1 MKLKDLVLGAA
12 GRKLNTFDEEQ
23 LTPVL
28 QQPASHA
35 RIVELERK
43 LGFALP
49 PELREILTLAAGL
62 DLVDEGREVDDPIR
76 FDGIERCGH
85 EELFGWV
92 LMISTDGAGN
102 DWVIELRPD
111 QQVLGPVWFLCHDA
125 RVLVYQSPDLATF
138 LADNL
143 RYLQPPHDGP
153 IEHVV
158 EHAVHEVWAQEL
170 DLPRNELLE
179 SPDPLLRTFANA
191 LPEGWFVRDLRRAKP
206 GDGMPIGRFGPQTPL
221 ARAGDEFVFAY
232 GSRSRL
238 QRLKTF
244 FTGK

>member
-1 MKLKDLVLGAA
+1 MKLKDLVLGTA
-12 GRKLNTFDEEQ
+12 GRKLITFDDEE

-28 QQPASHA
+28 QQPVSHA

-62 DLVDEGREVDDPIR
+62 ELEDPEFGDPID
-76 FDGIERCGH
+76 FAGIDRCGY
-85 EELFGWV
+85 EDLFGWT
-92 LMISTDGAGN
+92 LTPCTDGAGN

-111 QQVLGPVWFLCHDA
+111 QEVLGPVWFLCHDA
-125 RVLVYQSPDLATF
+125 PVLVYQSPDLATF

-153 IEHVV
+153 IRHVV
-158 EHAVHEVWAQEL
+158 EHAVHDVWTQKL
-170 DLPRNELLE
+170 DVPRADLLE
-179 SPDPLLRTFANA
+179 SQDPLLRTFANA
-191 LPEGWFVRDLRRAKP
+191 LPEGWFIRDLRHAKP
-206 GDGMPIGRFGPQTPL
+206 GDGMPIGRFGPKTPL

-238 QRLKTF
+238 ERLKTF